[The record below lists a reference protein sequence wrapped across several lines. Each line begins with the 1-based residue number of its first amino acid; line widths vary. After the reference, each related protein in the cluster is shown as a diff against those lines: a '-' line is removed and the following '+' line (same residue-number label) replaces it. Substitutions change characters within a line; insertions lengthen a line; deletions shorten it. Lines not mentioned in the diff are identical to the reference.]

1 MFDLCPAA
9 RMQAQIHVMILCF
22 DVHRRLISHEA
33 SLNLLGQESFLGLS
47 SFLTP
52 SSWQFG
58 QQCELRPESY
68 AISHRSVHQ
77 KLCLFSSQEKHI
89 LVKGLILV
97 IKLSNPFE
105 TVRLRCV
112 KSTWNLYVRTSLNW
126 VLMGAGT
133 QFIGVVVP
141 RMSVQ

>member
-1 MFDLCPAA
+1 
-9 RMQAQIHVMILCF
+9 MQLAIGRSIRNCAYFQ
-22 DVHRRLISHEA
+22 A
-33 SLNLLGQESFLGLS
+33 KS
-47 SFLTP
+47 STF
-52 SSWQFG
+52 W
-58 QQCELRPESY
+58 C
-68 AISHRSVHQ
+68 
-77 KLCLFSSQEKHI
+77 KDC
-89 LVKGLILV
+89 LV

-105 TVRLRCV
+105 TLRLRCV